1 MKIEAVADRCQE
13 ILAAL
18 SQVIVGKT
26 EVLEQI
32 LAGVLA
38 NGHILIEDY
47 PGLAKTLIAR
57 LVAAALDLSFKRIQ
71 FTPDLLP
78 SDITGSFLFDQR
90 QARFEFRPGPIFT
103 HLLLADEIN
112 RATPKT
118 QSALLEAMQE
128 SQVTI
133 EGERF
138 PLEAPFLVI
147 ATQNP
152 IELEGTYPLPEA
164 QLDRFLMRLSVGYP
178 DRGDEVEILARRRRR
193 REDAIS
199 IAPVISRAELSAM
212 QASLE
217 DVHVAEVTERYIV
230 DLVQATRSDPRVALG
245 ASPRGTLALFKLA
258 RAAAAIE
265 RRDFVLPD
273 DVKAMAVPALAHR
286 LILKPELWAARISPA
301 QVVQGLLAEVPAPG
315 AEAR

>member
-1 MKIEAVADRCQE
+1 VTLDAVADRCDK

-18 SQVIVGKT
+18 AQVIVGKAD
-26 EVLEQI
+26 VLRQVM
-32 LAGVLA
+32 AGLLA

-57 LVAAALDLSFKRIQ
+57 LVAQTLDLEFRRIQ

-78 SDITGSFLFDQR
+78 SDISGSFLFDQR
-90 QARFEFRPGPIFT
+90 ERRFEFHRGPIFT
-103 HLLLADEIN
+103 NLLLADEIN

-128 SQVTI
+128 SQVTV

-138 PLEAPFLVI
+138 ALPPPFLVI

-164 QLDRFLMRLSVGYP
+164 QLDRFVMRVAIGYP
-178 DRGDEVEILARRRRR
+178 DRDEEAEILARRRQRR
-193 REDAIS
+193 GDEVS
-199 IAPVISRAELSAM
+199 VAPVISRAELLAM
-212 QASLE
+212 QAELE
-217 DVHVAEVTERYIV
+217 DVHVADVTQRYIV
-230 DLVQATRSDPRVALG
+230 DLVQATRADHRVALG
-245 ASPRGTLALFKLA
+245 ASPRGTLALLKLS
-258 RAAAAIE
+258 RALAALS

-286 LILKPELWAARISPA
+286 LILKPELWAARVSAA
-301 QVVQGLLAEVPAPG
+301 QVVDGLLAQVPAPG
-315 AEAR
+315 PDTR

>member
-1 MKIEAVADRCQE
+1 MKLDTVADRSQA
-13 ILAAL
+13 ILAAI
-18 SQVIVGKT
+18 SQVIVGKAD
-26 EVLEQI
+26 VLEQV
-32 LAGVLA
+32 LAGILA
-38 NGHILIEDY
+38 NGHILIEDV

-57 LVAAALDLSFKRIQ
+57 LVAQSLDLRFKRIQ

-128 SQVTI
+128 AQVTI

-138 PLEAPFLVI
+138 PIEAPFLVI

-164 QLDRFLMRLSVGYP
+164 QLDRFLMRLAVGYP
-178 DRGDEVEILARRRRR
+178 EREDEVEILARRRQR

-199 IAPVISRAELSAM
+199 VAPVTSRAELLAM

-217 DVHVAEVTERYIV
+217 DVHVADVTERYIV
-230 DLVQATRSDPRVALG
+230 DLVRATRVDHRVALG
-245 ASPRGTLALFKLA
+245 ASPRGALALLKLS
-258 RAAAAIE
+258 RALAALR

-286 LILKPELWAARISPA
+286 LILRPELWASKVSAI
-301 QVVQGLLAEVPAPG
+301 QVVESLLTQVPAPG

>member
-1 MKIEAVADRCQE
+1 MKIDAVADRCQD

-32 LAGVLA
+32 VAGILA

-57 LVAAALDLSFKRIQ
+57 LVAATLGLGFKRIQ

-78 SDITGSFLFDQR
+78 SDITGSFLYDQR

-103 HLLLADEIN
+103 NVLLADEIN

-128 SQVTI
+128 AQVTV

-138 PLEAPFLVI
+138 PLEPPFLVL

-164 QLDRFLMRLSVGYP
+164 QLDRFLLRLAVGYP
-178 DRGDEVEILARRRRR
+178 DPDEEVEILARRRRHR
-193 REDAIS
+193 DDTVTVG
-199 IAPVISRAELSAM
+199 PVTSRAEVLAM

-217 DVHVAEVTERYIV
+217 DVHVAGVTERYIV
-230 DLVQATRSDPRVALG
+230 DIVRATRTDHRVALG
-245 ASPRGTLALFKLA
+245 ASPRGSLALLKLA
-258 RAAAAIE
+258 RALAALR

-286 LILKPELWAARISPA
+286 LILKPELWASRVSAA
-301 QVVQGLLAEVPAPG
+301 QVVQSLLGQVPAPG
-315 AEAR
+315 ADER